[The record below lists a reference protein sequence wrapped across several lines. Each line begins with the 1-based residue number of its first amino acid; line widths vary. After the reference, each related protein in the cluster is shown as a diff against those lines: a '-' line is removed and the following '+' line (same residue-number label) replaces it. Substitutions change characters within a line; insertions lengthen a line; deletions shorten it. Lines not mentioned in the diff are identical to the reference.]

1 MKNENVEIKT
11 NEINIENKVNL
22 DTVVKSEVNLD
33 TVKSVAN
40 LTRKDWFAMFYEVF
54 QVLRFGLLSQALYE
68 YLLFL
73 RKDEYDRNELELQ
86 YPCLLRNCHEWTLAE
101 HILLVH
107 LLVREN

>member
-54 QVLRFGLLSQALYE
+54 QMFEDNNKLCDYTKELLCAIDDATDVIIAKNRYE
-68 YLLFL
+68 
-73 RKDEYDRNELELQ
+73 KDDNSV
-86 YPCLLRNCHEWTLAE
+86 A
-101 HILLVH
+101 
-107 LLVREN
+107 

>member
-22 DTVVKSEVNLD
+22 DTVVKSEVNPE

-54 QVLRFGLLSQALYE
+54 QTFENNSKLYD
-68 YLLFL
+68 Y
-73 RKDEYDRNELELQ
+73 KDELISAIYDATDVIAVKNRYEKDDNSVE
-86 YPCLLRNCHEWTLAE
+86 
-101 HILLVH
+101 
-107 LLVREN
+107 

>member
-22 DTVVKSEVNLD
+22 DTVVKSEVNPE

-54 QVLRFGLLSQALYE
+54 QVFENNEKLCDYTKELLCAIDDATDVIIAKNRYE
-68 YLLFL
+68 
-73 RKDEYDRNELELQ
+73 KDDNSV
-86 YPCLLRNCHEWTLAE
+86 A
-101 HILLVH
+101 
-107 LLVREN
+107 